1 MYGFQR
7 LAKTGEKVLVI
18 LRAFAQAVPLVWIL
32 SVSSVLGCELQKS
45 RLCVCPHGVPRPGT
59 SLALHVQ

>member
-7 LAKTGEKVLVI
+7 LAETGEKVLVI

-45 RLCVCPHGVPRPGT
+45 RGFTNPERDMNLIQRGGVP
-59 SLALHVQ
+59 